1 MTTGNDDF
9 KVVCHKIDS
18 LGQKF
23 DKLDD
28 KLDKNIEVSSGR
40 LRELEKQTAV
50 IEISMKSICDDVDGL
65 ENKSNRNDVFVAVGN
80 IIVVAAATIANA
92 LGIRDQ

>member
-1 MTTGNDDF
+1 MVENAEF

-18 LGQKF
+18 LGRKF

-50 IEISMKSICDDVDGL
+50 IENGMKAICKDVDDLQG
-65 ENKSNRNDVFVAVGN
+65 KSNRNDVFVVVGN
-80 IIVVAAATIANA
+80 LIVVAMASVANA
-92 LGIRDQ
+92 LGMRE